1 MLIMRSSLNSRGLQP
16 HCTYCSKIL
25 FLKSFGMKVV
35 IVKKRNRK
43 YAQPYY
49 LKHNIKL
56 PSGKYIW
63 MLQMDMVNLCCSW
76 ESIRKGPN
84 IKGAQFV

>member
-1 MLIMRSSLNSRGLQP
+1 
-16 HCTYCSKIL
+16 
-25 FLKSFGMKVV
+25 MKVV